1 MGPLIFRELKSC
13 RKGHQIKGTAP
24 VGVTSVCYHRDT
36 IAAQSSSGGRVT
48 PRGAL
53 GEGPRSETPH
63 FTRTTTAHNS
73 HSNVK
78 SFAVLI
84 RWFSSLSKAQR
95 TQPTSQPITNG
106 AGRVSPELQWDPQKE
121 TLGGTWLSVG
131 PPAAPHSSCTGP
143 HGHPSSTSM
152 FNICYLRNLCIIE
165 GDPAVR
171 WLVVMVVLM
180 NAVRDVV
187 S

>member
-24 VGVTSVCYHRDT
+24 VGVTSVCYLRDT

-53 GEGPRSETPH
+53 GERPRSETPH

-84 RWFSSLSKAQR
+84 RSFSSLSKAQR

-131 PPAAPHSSCTGP
+131 PPAAPRSSLLVLMVIHRRPPC
-143 HGHPSSTSM
+143 STSA
-152 FNICYLRNLCIIE
+152 ILGTCASLRVIQRSDGL
-165 GDPAVR
+165 
-171 WLVVMVVLM
+171 
-180 NAVRDVV
+180 